1 MSLLYLRS
9 RPVISF
15 DETDPKHRSY
25 YFEFLKQGTWGSCP
39 VRFTAEGLNTDL
51 VTYINQKLLNFYVNK
66 EFNRKVSK

>member
-25 YFEFLKQGTWGSCP
+25 YFEFLKRGTWGSCP

-51 VTYINQKLLNFYVNK
+51 VTYINQKLLSFYVNK
-66 EFNRKVSK
+66 EFKSKGKK

>member
-15 DETDPKHRSY
+15 DETNPKHRN
-25 YFEFLKQGTWGSCP
+25 YFHAFIKTGTWGNCP

-51 VTYINQKLLNFYVNK
+51 VTYINQKLLNYYVNK